1 MALSM
6 AVTSEGL
13 LSLRITQRRRLERVA
28 RYQANKLAV
37 ALACQAAMDDSR
49 GRSVSGRKG
58 RGEGEQA
65 SEDRKT
71 LSSGVKAQ
79 DRHG

>member
-1 MALSM
+1 M
-6 AVTSEGL
+6 
-13 LSLRITQRRRLERVA
+13 A

-37 ALACQAAMDDSR
+37 ALACQAAIDDWR
-49 GRSVSGRKG
+49 GRSVSGRNG
-58 RGEGEQA
+58 RENGERE

-71 LSSGVKAQ
+71 LSSDVKAQ

>member
-1 MALSM
+1 MALSK
-6 AVTSEGL
+6 AVTLVDL
-13 LSLRITQRRRLERVA
+13 LSLRTTQRRRLERVA

-49 GRSVSGRKG
+49 GRSVSGRNG
-58 RGEGEQA
+58 REEGEQA
-65 SEDRKT
+65 SEDGKT
-71 LSSGVKAQ
+71 LSSNVKAQ